1 GIRKAH
7 CRRAREVGEGGEG
20 VGGEG
25 RLRLGAEVPDAD
37 GAGPSARMS
46 PAARPHIDNGLTP
59 PDDLF
64 SMAAWCSASS
74 FAMASTKARIA
85 PGISSVV
92 KESGAKVD

>member
-1 GIRKAH
+1 
-7 CRRAREVGEGGEG
+7 
-20 VGGEG
+20 
-25 RLRLGAEVPDAD
+25 
-37 GAGPSARMS
+37 MS

-64 SMAAWCSASS
+64 SMAAWYSASS
-74 FAMASTKARIA
+74 FTMASTKARIA